1 MAPAA
6 GEGSAGSG
14 IDEFAEASASAGAA
28 TLAAGVAPP
37 FGREEPVMMKRIAA
51 ITGALVIMTIAMP
64 SEASAATTPGGSPG
78 IESPGTSPNY
88 GLALIGAGI
97 GAGLA
102 GVGGGIGIGAIGGR
116 ACEAIARQ
124 PEAGGRIFN
133 TMIISAALIEG
144 FTFFAMIVCMLGWNT
159 AKAFAPS

>member
-1 MAPAA
+1 MMRAFLFAIGAMVLLTVAVPARA
-6 GEGSAGSG
+6 QG
-14 IDEFAEASASAGAA
+14 INPSASNYVNSQTAG
-28 TLAAGVAPP
+28 
-37 FGREEPVMMKRIAA
+37 
-51 ITGALVIMTIAMP
+51 
-64 SEASAATTPGGSPG
+64 
-78 IESPGTSPNY
+78 PNY

-124 PEAGGRIFN
+124 PEAGGRIFT

-144 FTFFAMIVCMLGWNT
+144 FTFFAMVVCLLGWVT
-159 AKAFAPS
+159 AGKYAPLAPTAP

>member
-1 MAPAA
+1 MVMTRIVIAA
-6 GEGSAGSG
+6 L
-14 IDEFAEASASAGAA
+14 AA
-28 TLAAGVAPP
+28 MFMLTLAVPA
-37 FGREEPVMMKRIAA
+37 RAA
-51 ITGALVIMTIAMP
+51 DT
-64 SEASAATTPGGSPG
+64 TTPGAAV
-78 IESPGTSPNY
+78 TSEPANANY

-124 PEAGGRIFN
+124 PDAAGRIFN

-144 FTFFAMIVCMLGWNT
+144 FTFFAMVVCMLGMFT
-159 AKAFAPS
+159 AGHYVPLAPTAP

>member
-1 MAPAA
+1 MMRVCMAAIAAMIVLAVAVPAR
-6 GEGSAGSG
+6 
-14 IDEFAEASASAGAA
+14 AEVNIPAGA
-28 TLAAGVAPP
+28 TNYVSSQVAG
-37 FGREEPVMMKRIAA
+37 
-51 ITGALVIMTIAMP
+51 
-64 SEASAATTPGGSPG
+64 
-78 IESPGTSPNY
+78 PNY

-124 PEAGGRIFN
+124 PEAGGRIFT

-144 FTFFAMIVCMLGWNT
+144 FTFFAMVVCMLGMFT
-159 AKAFAPS
+159 AGHFAPLAPTAP

>member
-1 MAPAA
+1 MIRKFMLAIAAMVLLTAAVPAKA
-6 GEGSAGSG
+6 QGTPT
-14 IDEFAEASASAGAA
+14 AGASNYVSSQQS
-28 TLAAGVAPP
+28 G
-37 FGREEPVMMKRIAA
+37 
-51 ITGALVIMTIAMP
+51 
-64 SEASAATTPGGSPG
+64 
-78 IESPGTSPNY
+78 PNY

-124 PEAGGRIFN
+124 PEAAGRIFN

-144 FTFFAMIVCMLGWNT
+144 FTFFAMVVCLLGWVT
-159 AKAFAPS
+159 AGHFAPLAPTTP

>member
-1 MAPAA
+1 MMRTFFAA
-6 GEGSAGSG
+6 
-14 IDEFAEASASAGAA
+14 IAA
-28 TLAAGVAPP
+28 MVLLTLAVPARAADAPP
-37 FGREEPVMMKRIAA
+37 SGQSNYVNAQHS
-51 ITGALVIMTIAMP
+51 G
-64 SEASAATTPGGSPG
+64 
-78 IESPGTSPNY
+78 PNY

-124 PEAGGRIFN
+124 PEAGDRIFT

-144 FTFFAMIVCMLGWNT
+144 FTFFAMVVCLLGWVT
-159 AKAFAPS
+159 AGHFAPLAPTAP

>member
-1 MAPAA
+1 MMKIIFAMMTALLVLTVVTPAR
-6 GEGSAGSG
+6 
-14 IDEFAEASASAGAA
+14 AA
-28 TLAAGVAPP
+28 TPGAGPNFDAANQ
-37 FGREEPVMMKRIAA
+37 
-51 ITGALVIMTIAMP
+51 
-64 SEASAATTPGGSPG
+64 GG
-78 IESPGTSPNY
+78 PNF

-144 FTFFAMIVCMLGWNT
+144 FTFFAMVVCMLGYF
-159 AKAFAPS
+159 KAGQFAPLVPTTP